1 MKPRKIF
8 SKVLDVLIVLC
19 LLTFFASLGFRD
31 SRTGGWYQQ
40 FFPNMNGSTITSLTF
55 LDSLTGYATT
65 NPGSSIYCYILKT
78 TNGGD
83 NWVINYTYNSGTNIT
98 FTKIQFANNNI
109 GFASTNYFDFFKT
122 TNGGLNWI
130 DLPYMPTSANDMAV
144 INIDT
149 ILTVSSSGF
158 DGGVYRTTNGGL
170 NWSPLGPTGGSGQ
183 PSSIYMFNKDIGFC
197 LGGQMRKTTN
207 GGVNW
212 FVIPGE
218 SYQDIKFF
226 DTSRGWKTHGSNI
239 IGITTNGGLN
249 WSSQL
254 LPNIN
259 HAYSGESLSI
269 ISRDTV
275 WIVGNE
281 YYFGLLYKTING
293 GINWGYQFADT
304 SIHITLDHF
313 VNFVNNK
320 IGWAY
325 SNYYNSGVHTISGGS
340 DTTFYTG
347 INNITQNSPK
357 NFELKQNYPNPYN
370 NSTLIDYY
378 INEPGWVKLKIF
390 DITGREMGMLVNEV
404 QITGGYG
411 IPVSLQL
418 SSGVYFYKLIYTNKE
433 GELQTE
439 TKKMMIIK

>member
-1 MKPRKIF
+1 MKPHKIF

-19 LLTFFASLGFRD
+19 LLTFFASFGFRD
-31 SRTGGWYQQ
+31 SRSGGWYQQ
-40 FFPNMNGSTITSLTF
+40 FFPNMNGNTIASLTF
-55 LDSLTGYATT
+55 LDSLTGFGVTSI
-65 NPGSSIYCYILKT
+65 NPDTLCYILKT

-83 NWVINYTYNSGTNIT
+83 NWNIKYIYHPVAPT
-98 FTKIQFANNNI
+98 ISFNKIQFANNTT
-109 GFASTNYFDFFKT
+109 GYASANYTSIFKT
-122 TNGGLNWI
+122 TNRGDNWFSLFTNLGPQDI
-130 DLPYMPTSANDMAV
+130 AV
-144 INIDT
+144 INSDT
-149 ILTVSSSGF
+149 VLAVFNDII

-183 PSSIYMFNKDIGFC
+183 PSLIYMFDKNMGFC
-197 LGGQMRKTTN
+197 QGGQMRKTTN

-281 YYFGLLYKTING
+281 YYFGLLYNTING

-390 DITGREMGMLVNEV
+390 DITGREMGTLVNEV
-404 QITGGYG
+404 QSTGGYG

-418 SSGVYFYKLIYTNKE
+418 SSGVYFYR
-433 GELQTE
+433 LQFISQSGDIQIE
-439 TKKMMIIK
+439 TKKMIVIK

>member
-183 PSSIYMFNKDIGFC
+183 PYNIYMFNKDIGFC
-197 LGGQMRKTTN
+197 LGDQMRKTTN

-212 FVIPGE
+212 FDVSSGGFYSGIQLVD
-218 SYQDIKFF
+218 SL
-226 DTSRGWKTHGSNI
+226 TGWKTFD
-239 IGITTNGGLN
+239 GIKKTTNGGIN
-249 WSSQL
+249 WFSQQ
-254 LPNIN
+254 LPNLPHSYLNTKLFTIDK
-259 HAYSGESLSI
+259 
-269 ISRDTV
+269 DTV
-275 WIVGNE
+275 WMVGDQAL
-281 YYFGLLYKTING
+281 YAPLYKTTNG
-293 GINWGYQFADT
+293 GINWGYQRADT
-304 SIHITLDHF
+304 SIHITVYDFIEF
-313 VNFVNNK
+313 VTHK
-320 IGWAY
+320 IGWVN
-325 SNYYNSGVHTISGGS
+325 SSYYHSEIHTITGGN

-347 INNITQNSPK
+347 INNHISTVPK
-357 NFELKQNYPNPYN
+357 DYVLYQNYPNPFN
-370 NSTLIDYY
+370 QFTI
-378 INEPGWVKLKIF
+378 INVQCTIKSRINIKVY
-390 DITGREMGMLVNEV
+390 DITGKEVLTLVNQIYNSGKHEV
-404 QITGGYG
+404 RFDGGNLGSG
-411 IPVSLQL
+411 I
-418 SSGVYFYKLIYTNKE
+418 YFYSLYVDGKMID
-433 GELQTE
+433 
-439 TKKMMIIK
+439 TKKAVLIK